1 MEKDSTFDVIVRN
14 IVKKEVINMIYGNIL
29 SFMSLGPMEMIM
41 IAIVGLLIF
50 GNRLPDVGRSL
61 GKGLVEFKKGLKGVQ
76 DDIEQTDRE
85 IDKDTNHSA
94 DS

>member
-1 MEKDSTFDVIVRN
+1 
-14 IVKKEVINMIYGNIL
+14 MICENIL

-41 IAIVGLLIF
+41 IAVVGLLIF

-76 DDIEQTDRE
+76 DDMEQADRE

-94 DS
+94 DN

>member
-1 MEKDSTFDVIVRN
+1 
-14 IVKKEVINMIYGNIL
+14 MIYGNIL

-41 IAIVGLLIF
+41 IAVVGLLIF

-76 DDIEQTDRE
+76 DDMEQADQE
-85 IDKDTNHSA
+85 IDNDTNHSA

>member
-1 MEKDSTFDVIVRN
+1 
-14 IVKKEVINMIYGNIL
+14 MIYGNIL

>member
-1 MEKDSTFDVIVRN
+1 
-14 IVKKEVINMIYGNIL
+14 MIYGNIL

-41 IAIVGLLIF
+41 IAVVGLLIF

-76 DDIEQTDRE
+76 DDMEQADRE

>member
-1 MEKDSTFDVIVRN
+1 MV
-14 IVKKEVINMIYGNIL
+14 YGNIL

-85 IDKDTNHSA
+85 IDNDTNHSA

>member
-1 MEKDSTFDVIVRN
+1 
-14 IVKKEVINMIYGNIL
+14 MICENIL

-41 IAIVGLLIF
+41 IAVVGLLIF

-76 DDIEQTDRE
+76 DDMEQADRE

>member
-1 MEKDSTFDVIVRN
+1 MV
-14 IVKKEVINMIYGNIL
+14 YGNIL

-76 DDIEQTDRE
+76 DDMEQTDRE

>member
-1 MEKDSTFDVIVRN
+1 
-14 IVKKEVINMIYGNIL
+14 MIYGNIL

-76 DDIEQTDRE
+76 DDIEQTDRD

>member
-1 MEKDSTFDVIVRN
+1 MV
-14 IVKKEVINMIYGNIL
+14 YGNIL

-76 DDIEQTDRE
+76 DDIEQTDRD

>member
-1 MEKDSTFDVIVRN
+1 MV
-14 IVKKEVINMIYGNIL
+14 YGNIL

-76 DDIEQTDRE
+76 DDMEQADRE
-85 IDKDTNHSA
+85 VDNDTNHSA

>member
-1 MEKDSTFDVIVRN
+1 MV
-14 IVKKEVINMIYGNIL
+14 YGNIL

-76 DDIEQTDRE
+76 DDMEQADRE

>member
-1 MEKDSTFDVIVRN
+1 
-14 IVKKEVINMIYGNIL
+14 MIYGNIL

-41 IAIVGLLIF
+41 IAVVGLLIF

-76 DDIEQTDRE
+76 DDMEEADRE

>member
-1 MEKDSTFDVIVRN
+1 MVCE
-14 IVKKEVINMIYGNIL
+14 NIL

-85 IDKDTNHSA
+85 IDNDTNHSA

>member
-1 MEKDSTFDVIVRN
+1 
-14 IVKKEVINMIYGNIL
+14 MIYGNIL

-76 DDIEQTDRE
+76 DDMEHADRE

>member
-1 MEKDSTFDVIVRN
+1 MV
-14 IVKKEVINMIYGNIL
+14 YGNIL

-41 IAIVGLLIF
+41 IAVVGLLIF

-76 DDIEQTDRE
+76 DDMEQADRE

>member
-1 MEKDSTFDVIVRN
+1 
-14 IVKKEVINMIYGNIL
+14 MIYGNIL

-76 DDIEQTDRE
+76 DDMEQADRE